1 VLKDDGECEKKIQ
14 KNTLKD
20 NQRGKHFFFH
30 TIAIIII
37 IIITNNKQQTSLV
50 SL

>member
-1 VLKDDGECEKKIQ
+1 MESARKKIQ

-37 IIITNNKQQTSLV
+37 IIIITSNKQQQTSLV